1 MNNRLGWH
9 NRGYLPHFDCYGAAQ
24 HVIFRTFA
32 SLDAASINNART
44 MSQDQAR
51 AWLDEKLDH
60 SKTGRIFDGTRAAD
74 MMEETLRYFDGSRF
88 DLLAWCV
95 MPNHVHSLIVPLGE
109 NRLGDIVRTW
119 KMQATKRLGCG
130 RVFATDYY
138 DRFIRN
144 SKHMATTL
152 AYIENNPVK
161 AGLCIEPSEWAW
173 SSASKKAQGWM
184 PRTENCPLFLR

>member
-51 AWLDEKLDH
+51 TWLDEKLDH
-60 SKTGRIFDGTRAAD
+60 SKTGRVFDDAKAASI
-74 MMEETLRYFDGSRF
+74 MEETIRYFDGTRF
-88 DLLAWCV
+88 DLLAWCI
-95 MPNHVHSLIVPLGE
+95 MPNHVHVLLVALEE

-119 KMQATKRLGCG
+119 KMRATNQLSGGKI
-130 RVFATDYY
+130 FADDYY

-161 AGLCIEPSEWAW
+161 AGLCRESEDWQW
-173 SSASKKAQGWM
+173 SSASKKSQGW
-184 PRTENCPLFLR
+184 RAKSDNCPLFLS